1 MIKPSQFIIW
11 FLLSLALQGC
21 FMGADGDSKK
31 LIGNYYISGDY
42 GFKNV
47 HIGYEDDEYGGIGL
61 INQPVTAVGYN
72 DNYIVAKRGA
82 TETEYFVLKIV
93 DSGVWS
99 EAEKNIKGPM
109 TEVEY
114 KETLRELGLLEVI
127 WIEKFEK

>member
-1 MIKPSQFIIW
+1 MV
-11 FLLSLALQGC
+11 SL
-21 FMGADGDSKK
+21 K
-31 LIGNYYISGDY
+31 SGFTRLFY
-42 GFKNV
+42 GSRWN
-47 HIGYEDDEYGGIGL
+47 
-61 INQPVTAVGYN
+61 
-72 DNYIVAKRGA
+72 NYIVAKRGA